1 MSTSPHGPSSPP
13 PPPSPDGSPV
23 PGAPVGRRA
32 FVLGTA
38 ATAGSAALT
47 GPLATAATAASTAS
61 FGWRDDGTNYV
72 VDTGADLVLKVR
84 KSNGDLSSLVYRG
97 TEYQGY
103 GGKNSHIE
111 SGLGTSQVTIRQS
124 GSTIL
129 VSVAY
134 GTLRHYYAAR
144 KGENNVYL
152 WTHKADTSVSA
163 TRFIVRTRPG
173 MFLNDEPDSYTYA
186 PTTIEASDVFRKN
199 DGQTRSKHYSR
210 LRVMD
215 YDHIGWSAGGVG
227 LWIVRSNHEKASGG
241 PFYRSLLRHQSAD
254 GGGLYEILY
263 YGQNQTEAQRFGLQG
278 PYVIAF
284 TDGGAPSSAL
294 FPGTL
299 TTPWADDLGI
309 PGYVGATGRGRV
321 AGVGISGRDPAY
333 PYTVGLANAN
343 AQYWGPARTSDG
355 YFSVA
360 GVLPGT
366 YTLTVYKDEL
376 AVHSMQVTVS
386 AGRTTAL
393 HTIALSPAADPSHA
407 RAIWRIGDWNGTPRG
422 FKNAELMTYAHPSDV
437 RAAPW
442 TGNVVIG
449 SGSETSAFPCYLW
462 KDVNSGIVV
471 HFRLTAAQAAAAH
484 TLRIGVTTA
493 YANGRPQIV
502 VNDTWTSAIPS
513 PPTQPNTRSLTN
525 GSYRGNNHTFTYDI
539 PASAWRT
546 DGQYNQ
552 LRINVVSGSGLTS
565 YLSAGTA
572 IDAID
577 LLD

>member
-1 MSTSPHGPSSPP
+1 MSSATDGPRVRP
-13 PPPSPDGSPV
+13 
-23 PGAPVGRRA
+23 ALGRRA
-32 FVLGTA
+32 FVVGATA
-38 ATAGSAALT
+38 AAAGAALT
-47 GPLATAATAASTAS
+47 GTARAAA
-61 FGWRDDGTNYV
+61 FGWSDDGTNYV
-72 VDTGADLVLKVR
+72 VDTGADLVFKVR

-103 GGKNSHIE
+103 GGMNSHIE
-111 SGLGTSQVTIRQS
+111 SGLGSSTVTIRQS

-129 VSVAY
+129 ISVAH

-144 KGENNVYL
+144 SGENNVYL
-152 WTHKADTSVSA
+152 WTNKADTSVSA
-163 TRFIVRTRPG
+163 TRFILRVRAG
-173 MFLNDEPDSYTYA
+173 LFLNDEPDSYTYA
-186 PTTIEASDVFRKN
+186 PTAIEARDVFGKS

-215 YDHIGWSAGGVG
+215 YDYIGWTTGSVG

-263 YGQNQTEAQRFGLQG
+263 YGQNQTEDQRFGLQG

-284 TDGGAPSSAL
+284 TDGGAPSPAL

-299 TTPWADDLGI
+299 TTAWADSLGI
-309 PGYVGATGRGRV
+309 SGYVPASGRGRV
-321 AGVGISGRDPAY
+321 AGVGISGRDTAY
-333 PYTVGLANAN
+333 PYTVGLANSA
-343 AQYWGPARTSDG
+343 AQYWGSARTSDG
-355 YFSVA
+355 YFSIG

-376 AVHSMQVTVS
+376 AVYTGPVTVS
-386 AGRTTAL
+386 AGATTAL
-393 HTIALSPAADPSHA
+393 NTIAVPSSNDPSNA
-407 RAIWRIGDWNGTPRG
+407 SAIWRIGDWTGTPSG
-422 FKNAELMTYAHPSDV
+422 FKNADLMTYAHPSDV

-471 HFRLTAAQAAAAH
+471 YFRLTAAQAAAAH

-493 YANGRPQIV
+493 YANGRPQVV
-502 VNDTWTSAIPS
+502 VNDTWTSAIPA

-525 GSYRGNNHTFTYDI
+525 GSYRGNNHTFTYSV
-539 PASAWRT
+539 PASAWLT
-546 DGQYNQ
+546 DTGAYNT
-552 LRINVVSGSGLTS
+552 LKIHVVSGSGTTS

-577 LLD
+577 LLA